1 MNYPV
6 IEEVEFNGDHLT
18 TVREN
23 GIDYVA
29 MKPIVES
36 IGLDWASQTVK
47 LNKDREKY
55 GCCDIAIPSKGG
67 IQNMLCLP
75 LRKLNGWLFSINPAR
90 VKASIRGKLVE
101 YQEECFA
108 ALHDYWTKGVAINP
122 RKQSIM
128 EELNQACADMKHDKR
143 IASMFG
149 TGLNEWKSVKAGH
162 VSKIKSLV
170 QEANELICYVLA
182 ETGKGKVTRT

>member
-1 MNYPV
+1 MGYPV
-6 IEEVEFNGDHLT
+6 ITEIEFNGDKLT
-18 TVREN
+18 TVRE
-23 GIDYVA
+23 GGVEYVA
-29 MKPIVES
+29 MKPVIEA
-36 IGLDWASQTVK
+36 IGLDWKSQHRK
-47 LNKDREKY
+47 LIAQKGKY
-55 GCCDIAIPSKGG
+55 GCGHMTMPSRGG
-67 IQNMLCLP
+67 VQEMLCIP
-75 LRKLNGWLFSINPAR
+75 IRKLNGWLFSINPAKVR
-90 VKASIRGKLVE
+90 ADIRDKLIQ

-108 ALHDYWTKGVAINP
+108 VLHDYWTKGVAINP